1 MSQQTL
7 SVKSREGI
15 GRGHSRRL
23 RAQGMIP
30 AVIYGKSGN
39 RNFSVAER
47 DFRMLMR
54 EVSGGAAL
62 ITLKNEDSGESLL
75 SVVQATQRN
84 SLTDRFEHIDF
95 HEVTRGEKMTG
106 HIPVHTTGEPVGVK
120 VGGGVLDVVIH
131 EVEIVCLPKDLPE
144 SIEIDVSGL
153 DVGQAIHISE
163 LPALKGIEYH
173 GDPSAVVVTI
183 AGKTT
188 EEEAAPAEEVAADS
202 VEATS
207 QKGDAEQD
215 EKADS

>member
-15 GRGHSRRL
+15 GRGPSRRL

-30 AVIYGKSGN
+30 AVIYGKSGTGN
-39 RNFSVAER
+39 LSVSER

-54 EVSGGAAL
+54 EVSGGAAV
-62 ITLKNEDSGESLL
+62 ISLKNADSGESTL
-75 SVVQATQRN
+75 SIVQSTQRN

-95 HEVTRGEKMTG
+95 LEVTKGEKMTG
-106 HIPVHTTGEPVGVK
+106 HIPVHTKGEPVGVR
-120 VGGGVLDVVIH
+120 VGGGVLDLVIH

-144 SIEIDVSGL
+144 SIEIDVSEL
-153 DVGQAIHISE
+153 NVGDAIHINE
-163 LPALKGIEYH
+163 LPALNGVEYH
-173 GDPSAVVVTI
+173 GESDAVVVTI

-207 QKGDAEQD
+207 QKGEAED
-215 EKADS
+215 KENS